1 MFLVLEYRLL
11 KIELFLFFFIFF
23 VYYLLWSK
31 LLDLLL
37 MGNSKF

>member
-11 KIELFLFFFIFF
+11 KIYLFLFFFIFF